1 MYSCRTDL
9 ALERHARLK
18 NLPRA
23 LPGLDVEA
31 RTEDGVRITQIDVT
45 TPAAARAIG
54 KPEGTYITLD
64 LEQSWQQDDDLVLSV
79 AHKLARALRPLV
91 PESGGILA
99 VGLGNRLVAADAL
112 GPLALE
118 KIIVTRHLQQQLP
131 GLFDD
136 LRPVAAIAPGV
147 MGRTG
152 MEPLEI
158 IAGAADRLHPA
169 AVLAIDALAAAS
181 LDRLGCSF
189 QISTCGIIPGE
200 GARSRRLALDQK
212 TLGVPVL
219 AIGVPTVTD
228 AATLACD
235 LLGLEAPPEKIR
247 EGFLVTPGDI
257 DLLAAKSAKAVGYG
271 INLALH
277 GDMPVS
283 DMEQLLA

>member
-1 MYSCRTDL
+1 MFSCRTDL

-18 NLPRA
+18 TLPRA
-23 LPGLDVEA
+23 MPGLDVETH
-31 RTEDGVRITQIDVT
+31 TEDDITITRIEVT
-45 TPAAARAIG
+45 TPDAARAIG
-54 KPEGTYITLD
+54 KPEGTYITLE
-64 LEQSWQQDDDLVLSV
+64 LRHGWQQDDDLVLSM
-79 AHKLARALRPLV
+79 AHKLARALRPLL
-91 PESGGILA
+91 PNSGGILA
-99 VGLGNRLVAADAL
+99 VGLGNRLVTADAL

-118 KIIVTRHLQQQLP
+118 KIIVTRHLHHHLP
-131 GLFDD
+131 GLFDQ

-158 IAGAADRLHPA
+158 IAGAVDRLHPA

-181 LDRLGCSF
+181 LSRLGASF
-189 QISTCGIIPGE
+189 QLSTSGIIPGE
-200 GARSRRLALDQK
+200 GAHSRRLALDRQ
-212 TLGVPVL
+212 TLGVPVV

-235 LLGLEAPPEKIR
+235 LLGLDAPPEQLDR
-247 EGFLVTPGDI
+247 GFLVTPGDI

-271 INLALH
+271 VNLALH
-277 GDMPVS
+277 GDLPVS